1 MTDDFREF
9 NGYIEL
15 LIDDNTENSHAIR
28 YQGGDQM
35 LADLLDL
42 NSHTLTVCLEYIN
55 DKES

>member
-1 MTDDFREF
+1 MTDEFREF
-9 NGYIEL
+9 NEYIEL
-15 LIDDNTENSHAIR
+15 LIEDNTENSYAIR
-28 YQGGDQM
+28 SQGGDQM